1 MIFKIITVAR
11 PIITN
16 RAAIEINQ
24 AWHGSPGQLLMS
36 HDASLHPNPSGFL
49 NYSEALQA
57 GADLSSESF
66 TSIENAESWCAAN
79 SSCAGFTF
87 DTNVSDRSRRVFFK
101 SGIVLGGGRGQW
113 SSYVKASRALPGTDT
128 QQVWVKRLG
137 PLGSSGGAPMAVLC
151 VNAGPTNSTADFTVS
166 LEELGITST
175 HGASVHDIWNAT
187 STLPKI
193 QAGGRLHVPSVLG
206 HSSRFFRISPVE

>member
-1 MIFKIITVAR
+1 
-11 PIITN
+11 
-16 RAAIEINQ
+16 
-24 AWHGSPGQLLMS
+24 MS
-36 HDASLHPNPSGFL
+36 RDASLNPDPNGFL

-57 GADLSSESF
+57 GADLSSEAF
-66 TSIENAESWCAAN
+66 TSLENAEKWCAAN

-87 DTNVSDRSRRVFFK
+87 DTNVSDPNRRVFFK

-113 SSYVKASRALPGTDT
+113 SSYVKASRALPGTNT

-137 PLGSSGGAPMAVLC
+137 PLGSTGGAPMAVLC
-151 VNAGPTNSTADFTVS
+151 VNAGPTNSSANFTVS

-175 HGASVHDIWNAT
+175 HGASVQDIWNAT
-187 STLPKI
+187 NTFPKI
-193 QAGGRLHVPSVLG
+193 QVGGRFHVRGVLG